1 MRQSNNGR
9 RTRGGRPSRR
19 PGPLKSQTFDSNGPE
34 VRIRGNAHQVLE
46 KYQNLARDASSSG
59 DRVLA
64 ESYYQ
69 YAEHYY
75 RIIHESTDPDSPG
88 SNRPHHRPGRYDEQ
102 PEERDETVRAEPVV
116 AEAVVPAPAAP
127 AAPAAP
133 EEAPA
138 AAAQPQPQPQPV
150 NGEAASGEES
160 EGLERALENAPQV
173 AAAEEESEAPASKK
187 PASEKPASEKKS
199 TRGNGQRTTRTRTRY
214 RRQPRD
220 ASEEEKSGSHRRQ
233 FPMPAD
239 GAEEPEAADASDKQ
253 KG

>member
-102 PEERDETVRAEPVV
+102 PEERDREEVARAEPEG
-116 AEAVVPAPAAP
+116 AQPGAPAPRIRDGVQ
-127 AAPAAP
+127 
-133 EEAPA
+133 PA
-138 AAAQPQPQPQPV
+138 AAKPPQV
-150 NGEAASGEES
+150 NGEAAGSEDS
-160 EGLERALENAPQV
+160 EGLERTLGNAPVLTVPEEQGE
-173 AAAEEESEAPASKK
+173 AAADASEAPVADAA
-187 PASEKPASEKKS
+187 ASEAPPPAKKS
-199 TRGNGQRTTRTRTRY
+199 TRGNGQKTPRTRTRY
-214 RRQPRD
+214 RRQPREE
-220 ASEEEKSGSHRRQ
+220 SEEEKTGSHRRQ

-239 GAEEPEAADASDKQ
+239 GGEQPEATEGGDKQ
-253 KG
+253 EG